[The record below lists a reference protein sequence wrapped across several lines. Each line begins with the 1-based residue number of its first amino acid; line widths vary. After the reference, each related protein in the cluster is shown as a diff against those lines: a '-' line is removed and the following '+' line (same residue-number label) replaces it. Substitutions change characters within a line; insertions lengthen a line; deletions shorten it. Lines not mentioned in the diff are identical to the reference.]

1 MCLPSANGCQATEIE
16 DLDRPVETDEVL
28 RAVNRLKFK
37 KASGTD
43 KFTAE
48 MIRGMGK
55 SATEFLKPFFN
66 KLLKTDTYPI
76 RFCGLEQ

>member
-1 MCLPSANGCQATEIE
+1 M
-16 DLDRPVETDEVL
+16 L

-66 KLLKTDTYPI
+66 KLLKMGTYPTVWYRAIIVPVHKKAI
-76 RFCGLEQ
+76 RIRLITTEE